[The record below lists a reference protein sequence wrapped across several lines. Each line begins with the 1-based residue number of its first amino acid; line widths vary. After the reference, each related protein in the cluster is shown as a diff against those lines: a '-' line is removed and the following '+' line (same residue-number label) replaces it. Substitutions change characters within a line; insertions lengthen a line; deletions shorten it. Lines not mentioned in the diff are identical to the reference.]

1 MEYIALSVPLI
12 RPRNMLQLNILPP
25 YVAGSMVGHM
35 TRDVSITS
43 IFLRVHYDIP
53 GYQAAL
59 SVCVCVCVCVC
70 ECVCACD
77 IISFHFCVIPTWV
90 RVCLRLLPS
99 YARMWLNRF
108 SWLTTNQMS

>member
-1 MEYIALSVPLI
+1 
-12 RPRNMLQLNILPP
+12 
-25 YVAGSMVGHM
+25 M

-43 IFLRVHYDIP
+43 IFSRVHYDIP

-70 ECVCACD
+70 VYVCVCVSECVCACD
-77 IISFHFCVIPTWV
+77 IISFHFCAIPTWA

-99 YARMWLNRF
+99 YTHTWLNRF
-108 SWLTTNQMS
+108 IWLMWCRTNLMS